1 MFLTATLFQCQL
13 YFIFSIRYLLSI
25 YALLLCAKY
34 FSRYLGKAVNFS
46 QSSHTHRAYLQIDL
60 IIRTYKTISPLTTVN
75 FRLPRPVL
83 TKISVLQLHSKELS
97 QFNKLLLAHQS
108 LLKRKLL
115 TFSSQL
121 PFPPLTLHVH
131 CSHLPLPHTHRTYP
145 PEE

>member
-25 YALLLCAKY
+25 YVLLLCAKY

-46 QSSHTHRAYLQIDL
+46 QSSHPHRAYLQIDL
-60 IIRTYKTISPLTTVN
+60 IIRTYKAISPLTTVN

-108 LLKRKLL
+108 LLKVAYFLL
-115 TFSSQL
+115 PIAL
-121 PFPPLTLHVH
+121 PTP
-131 CSHLPLPHTHRTYP
+131 YP
-145 PEE
+145 PCTLLPPPPSTHTQNVPT